1 MFIAI
6 LIIAFLIVMYILVFV
21 KRNKKN
27 KEMNKLSSVDN
38 YRKTY
43 LDRRKAM
50 EKRRESLSHTNYVTK
65 YNSTEDYREK

>member
-1 MFIAI
+1 
-6 LIIAFLIVMYILVFV
+6 
-21 KRNKKN
+21 
-27 KEMNKLSSVDN
+27 MNKLSSVDN